1 MYKRQTN
8 IPPHNL
14 REVVDAVVKIIDT
27 IIEEQRE
34 TTMEEILDIVK
45 GPDFPTGATILGRRG
60 IEEAYR
66 TGCLLYT
73 SKLYTDIRFLLL
85 WMKHMVHIF
94 IILNIF
100 RCLLLIWE
108 LTL

>member
-1 MYKRQTN
+1 
-8 IPPHNL
+8 
-14 REVVDAVVKIIDT
+14 VDAVVKIIDN

-66 TGCLLYT
+66 TGRGKIRVRAVTNIETLPNGK
-73 SKLYTDIRFLLL
+73 SKWRCGVVSFL
-85 WMKHMVHIF
+85 I
-94 IILNIF
+94 
-100 RCLLLIWE
+100 
-108 LTL
+108 